1 MGGVLSATPPALSPM
16 LSWSP
21 AATNPRNQRGV
32 YRFERLLIPSVFRE
46 CDSSN
51 GWLTSTG
58 TISGV
63 RRVNSAHRVTR
74 AARMNETLS
83 CQSRLGPHARLV
95 RCLALVLAAALVS
108 SASASVITL
117 DAFERGFITQSGATN
132 PTNNPPETRDY
143 LLGNCSLASCFSTG
157 AGEYRNFFGFLIP
170 TITGNI
176 VSVSLQ
182 LATVGVDLQQAP
194 SMTALFT
201 SLATTSSFAALGTGT
216 AYGSSNYSAAD
227 ANLLLSTALD
237 ASAIADIL
245 ANQGASFLI
254 GGRALGVSSFDPN
267 SPNQLIFEHSGH
279 IVPPDLTRLVITTDA
294 TDSVP
299 EPGSLALVG
308 IGLAVLIIGRRRAVI
323 SRH

>member
-1 MGGVLSATPPALSPM
+1 MK
-16 LSWSP
+16 
-21 AATNPRNQRGV
+21 
-32 YRFERLLIPSVFRE
+32 
-46 CDSSN
+46 
-51 GWLTSTG
+51 
-58 TISGV
+58 
-63 RRVNSAHRVTR
+63 
-74 AARMNETLS
+74 ETLP
-83 CQSRLGPHARLV
+83 CQSRLGPPATLV
-95 RCLALVLAAALVS
+95 RCLGLVLAATAVNS
-108 SASASVITL
+108 TPAAVITL
-117 DAFERGFITQSGATN
+117 DAFERGFITQSGTTN

-216 AYGSSNYSAAD
+216 AYGSSTYGAAD

-245 ANQGASFLI
+245 ANQGASLLI
-254 GGRALGVSSFDPN
+254 GGRALGVSSFDPA
-267 SPNQLIFEHSGH
+267 SPDQLIYEHSGH
-279 IVPPDLTRLVITTDA
+279 ISPPDLTRLIITTDA
-294 TDSVP
+294 TASVP

-308 IGLAVLIIGRRRAVI
+308 LALAGLTTVRRGAVVRKNLRASARPGRRSQALG
-323 SRH
+323 SA